1 MGVTRRNA
9 RNSRSPL
16 PASPRQLGLPFARWR
31 PLQREAL
38 SWLLSR
44 REPYLFLEAPTGA
57 GKSLL
62 GVAFARLK
70 GARLLYVVHT
80 RQLQEQ
86 LARDFPAAVIMGRA
100 NYPTANASHLACD
113 ACELR
118 PGRRHCPHCC
128 SPGCQGET
136 PHCDAAARCPYLR
149 ARREA
154 EQADM
159 AVTNTA
165 YLLQDLEAGGS
176 LADGCDLVVIDEVDE
191 LPAALV
197 QHLALEIAP
206 TDLEL
211 LQLPP
216 PQDPL
221 SIREWSLWVQAALA
235 VLPERAD
242 ALSRQLDEGN
252 DPGERA
258 QLALRLRRLEV
269 LLPRLERLAEDD
281 PFSWVASCDDLHRG
295 PFLLRPLWPARY
307 TSSLLWSRLEG
318 RVLFMSAT
326 VLDAAALARE
336 LGLRQGSWAF
346 LSLPSPIPPERRP
359 VRYIPVASLSH
370 DNTSASWPRAVAAL
384 DEVLALHPHER
395 GVVHTQS
402 YRLARY
408 VLERSCHRGRLVGHS
423 SAGERGQALAS
434 HGARRGAVLVSP
446 SMQRGVDFAGDRAR
460 FAVVLKMPFPNLG
473 DPWVAA
479 RLALPDGQ
487 EWYARETVRALVQ
500 ACGRVCRGPDDYG
513 ITYIL
518 DAQFGRFLR
527 RYRHLFPPWFLAALA
542 AGEGHYGPSPDHGGT
557 GGEAA
562 SGREAEMATE
572 KRRPSSSP
580 AVATGHREGG

>member
-1 MGVTRRNA
+1 
-9 RNSRSPL
+9 
-16 PASPRQLGLPFARWR
+16 
-31 PLQREAL
+31 
-38 SWLLSR
+38 
-44 REPYLFLEAPTGA
+44 
-57 GKSLL
+57 
-62 GVAFARLK
+62 VAFARLK

-423 SAGERGQALAS
+423 SAGERGQALAG

-446 SMQRGVDFAGDRAR
+446 SMQRGWTSPA
-460 FAVVLKMPFPNLG
+460 
-473 DPWVAA
+473 
-479 RLALPDGQ
+479 
-487 EWYARETVRALVQ
+487 T
-500 ACGRVCRGPDDYG
+500 GP
-513 ITYIL
+513 
-518 DAQFGRFLR
+518 
-527 RYRHLFPPWFLAALA
+527 
-542 AGEGHYGPSPDHGGT
+542 
-557 GGEAA
+557 A
-562 SGREAEMATE
+562 S
-572 KRRPSSSP
+572 PSSSRCPSPTWATPGWPP
-580 AVATGHREGG
+580 ASPFPTGKSGTPARRSAPWCRPAAASAAAPTTTASPTSWMPSSAASSGDIATSSRPGSWPPSPPGKATTAPLQTMGGQEGRLPPAGRLRWRQKSGAPRPLLPSPQAIERGDSSCS